1 MAAKRTKAAPEDDLD
16 SLFEGI
22 PDVKKAPSAKKT
34 PGKPA
39 ADADI
44 LAELESELSAQN
56 PPSRPHTP
64 RTRKSEDK
72 GGAAGPAPARKSVES
87 ARSLR
92 ASFTPSATSSEL
104 QSEEK
109 RAPPAAGGQQ
119 QEQQGEGQGDEQGD
133 QQGGWWGSIF
143 THASAAMKTAE
154 AAVKD
159 LKEREEAKKWAE
171 QVRGNVGVLRG
182 FGKSTSHHTHPH
194 PPIRPSTYRDMQKH
208 H

>member
-1 MAAKRTKAAPEDDLD
+1 MASKRTKAAPEDDLD

-22 PDVKKAPSAKKT
+22 PDVKKAPSAKKI

-39 ADADI
+39 PEADI
-44 LAELESELSAQN
+44 LAELESELSTQN

-64 RTRKSEDK
+64 RAARKSDDKPAAAAARKSEDK
-72 GGAAGPAPARKSVES
+72 GAGGAARKSVES

-92 ASFTPSATSSEL
+92 ASFTPSATSSDL
-104 QSEEK
+104 QQEEK
-109 RAPPAAGGQQ
+109 KAPAAGG
-119 QEQQGEGQGDEQGD
+119 ELAEGQQPGGQQAE

-182 FGKSTSHHTHPH
+182 FGES
-194 PPIRPSTYRDMQKH
+194 
-208 H
+208 

>member
-39 ADADI
+39 PEADI
-44 LAELESELSAQN
+44 LAELESELSTQN

-64 RTRKSEDK
+64 RTRKSDDKAAPAARKSEDK
-72 GGAAGPAPARKSVES
+72 GGAARKSVES

-104 QSEEK
+104 QEGEK
-109 RAPPAAGGQQ
+109 RAHAAGG
-119 QEQQGEGQGDEQGD
+119 EGGEGQQGQGQGE

-182 FGKSTSHHTHPH
+182 FGES
-194 PPIRPSTYRDMQKH
+194 
-208 H
+208 